1 MTAEKMKAP
10 ANEKKGCGTL
20 NETNYAEYEKRISL
34 DDQRIIKPAV
44 KIEGLTE
51 EEAEKVRCA
60 FNEFCEKIKAI

>member
-1 MTAEKMKAP
+1 M
-10 ANEKKGCGTL
+10 